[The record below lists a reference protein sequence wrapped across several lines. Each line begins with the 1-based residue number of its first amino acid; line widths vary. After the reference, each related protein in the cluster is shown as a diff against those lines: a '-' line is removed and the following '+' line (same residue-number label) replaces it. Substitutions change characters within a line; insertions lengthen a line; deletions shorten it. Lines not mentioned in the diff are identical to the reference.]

1 LIHVN
6 LDLQC
11 QITNACLPQPL
22 ICFLKGLFESLQ
34 SKKNPNIKC
43 LNPSSNRASAWLSLI
58 LQSFRR
64 LYLMKLN
71 TSTARLLL
79 IDDSMAD
86 LRVLTEITTRHG
98 WNISVAFNGQDGYHK
113 ALMSPFDLILLD
125 RNMPVLDGFATCRML
140 KANAQTRNIPVVFLS
155 AAGDQESRLTGLLL
169 GAVDY
174 IVKSYANEAEIAA
187 RIAICLQKSN
197 YTQSPEAEDVS
208 LNERLPG
215 ATLVKAAKKILL
227 ESIAQTFVA
236 DQLAAKLG
244 CTEKRLNEAFR
255 AQYALTAIGWLRMER
270 LRIGRQMLASTDAS
284 INDIAINLGFS
295 SGQNF
300 ATAFREHFDGTPS
313 EYRLGLRQ
321 QRQSK
326 DQ

>member
-1 LIHVN
+1 MI
-6 LDLQC
+6 
-11 QITNACLPQPL
+11 
-22 ICFLKGLFESLQ
+22 
-34 SKKNPNIKC
+34 
-43 LNPSSNRASAWLSLI
+43 
-58 LQSFRR
+58 
-64 LYLMKLN
+64 KLN
-71 TSTARLLL
+71 TSSARLLL

-86 LRVLTEITTRHG
+86 LRVLTEISSNHG
-98 WNISVAFNGQDGYHK
+98 WNVSVAFNGQDGYHK

-125 RNMPVLDGFATCRML
+125 MYMPVLDGFGTCRLL

-197 YTQSPEAEDVS
+197 YTQAPENEDVS
-208 LNERLPG
+208 LDERLPG

-227 ESIAQTFVA
+227 ESIVQALGA

-244 CTEKRLNEAFR
+244 CTEKRLNDAFR
-255 AQYALTAIGWLRMER
+255 VQYELTALGWLRMER
-270 LRIGRQMLASTDAS
+270 LRIGRQMLANTDAAV
-284 INDIAINLGFS
+284 NDIATNLGFS

-313 EYRLGLRQ
+313 AYRLGLRK
-321 QRQSK
+321 QRQTK
-326 DQ
+326 DE